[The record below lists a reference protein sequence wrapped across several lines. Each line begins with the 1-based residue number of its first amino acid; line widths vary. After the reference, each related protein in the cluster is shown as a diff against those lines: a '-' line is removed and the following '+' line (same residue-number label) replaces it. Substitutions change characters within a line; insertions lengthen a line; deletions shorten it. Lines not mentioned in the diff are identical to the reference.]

1 MRGGVPILDITD
13 EAGRLKP
20 LAPIIV
26 AATMLSPTDENR
38 RDQIF
43 ATGYT
48 DTVLQVRQAI
58 PPEIAE
64 VTHRGPSVAGI
75 SRAAKYQGYLGW
87 IAGQILI
94 FVLRC
99 ATHKPEDASLHKA
112 IHIMG
117 PALERE
123 ARLQERKFPAST
135 AKLWDG
141 WGKYKSVC
149 HLWAALHI
157 LGEGENGLNPENLEF
172 LLNPENLLEFLG
184 TAEFLRSKGE
194 NHYAR
199 PGHDKAQP
207 LLAPHETWKAPDN
220 LNLPH
225 IAFEAPPLFK
235 HELDWLAEYQAPS
248 NQTD

>member
-1 MRGGVPILDITD
+1 MPILDITD

-75 SRAAKYQGYLGW
+75 SREAKYQGYLGW

-99 ATHKPEDASLHKA
+99 ATHRPEDASLRKA

-123 ARLQERKFPAST
+123 ARLQKRPFPSSN

-194 NHYAR
+194 RHYAPPR
-199 PGHDKAQP
+199 RTKAQP
-207 LLAPHETWKAPDN
+207 LLAPNETWKAPEN

-225 IAFEAPPLFK
+225 IAFGAPPLFK

>member
-1 MRGGVPILDITD
+1 MRGGVPILEIID
-13 EAGRLKP
+13 ETGKLVP
-20 LAPIIV
+20 LAPVIV
-26 AATMLSPTDENR
+26 AAAMLSPTDENR

-75 SRAAKYQGYLGW
+75 SRGAQYQGYLGFV
-87 IAGQILI
+87 AGQTLL

-99 ATHKPEDASLHKA
+99 ATHRPEDASVRKA

-172 LLNPENLLEFLG
+172 LLNPETLLEFLG
-184 TAEFLRSKGE
+184 TAEILRGKGE
-194 NHYAR
+194 KHFAPPR
-199 PGHDKAQP
+199 RTKALP
-207 LLAPHETWKAPDN
+207 LLAPNETWKAPDN

-225 IAFEAPPLFK
+225 IAFEPPPLFT
-235 HELDWLAEYQAPS
+235 HELEWLAEYRAPTK
-248 NQTD
+248 QTD